1 MSMKELMIIIKSYG
15 AQLNSLL
22 TWGRGGGE
30 RGGGVSTMRRRR
42 RRRKRRRRRGEHN
55 VLCGRVLLTDDHCST
70 LFDRSGNPVTA
81 HIVRGQ

>member
-42 RRRKRRRRRGEHN
+42 RRRGRGEHN